1 MNRKRMMVLLAAGAL
16 TLASMN
22 MTMVMA
28 EDTEAAT
35 EVSTENSTE
44 EAVGGD
50 TAGVAMVAD
59 GDADTAVFAEDG
71 TPVSKTVKAYELNF
85 PSQDLYDFPYMGL
98 QFSLPDT
105 LKKQMDNS
113 DVLMMTAEDWTS
125 DMSGI
130 KYAFVHW
137 NKLTEEQKNEDVDLL
152 GTGYE
157 DWLKSIERIGTL
169 GMYSTDVLDDLD
181 NLTGCNEHKE
191 LGTSAD
197 GKFKYYLSINKDAE
211 ADLTDEIGQIETTLT
226 DMTEFD
232 GSHSAFDEPSDSTN
246 LGAENV
252 GTFETTDIDGNT
264 YTESVFSDYDLTLV
278 NAFTTWCS
286 PCVNEMPELEKLY
299 QELKDQGVG
308 VVGMVIDSVGADGT
322 TDEEVVKKAQ
332 VLKEKTGVTYP
343 LLLPDKGFLN
353 GRIQGLQSFPESF
366 FVDKDGN
373 IVSDPIMG
381 SNDLQGWKDAVMQKL
396 DEVKANQ

>member
-1 MNRKRMMVLLAAGAL
+1 MNRKRMMVMLAAG
-16 TLASMN
+16 TLALASVN
-22 MTMVMA
+22 IAMVMA

-35 EVSTENSTE
+35 ENSTE
-44 EAVGGD
+44 EA
-50 TAGVAMVAD
+50 AD
-59 GDADTAVFAEDG
+59 GDADGVTMAVGGDLNMAVFAEDG
-71 TPVSKTVKAYELNF
+71 TPVSKTVKASELNF

-98 QFSLPDT
+98 QFSLPDA
-105 LKKQMDNS
+105 LKKQMENS

-137 NKLTEEQKNEDVDLL
+137 NKLTEDQKNEDVDML

-169 GMYSTDVLDDLD
+169 GMYSTDVADDLD
-181 NLTGCNEHKE
+181 NLTGCNGHRE

-211 ADLTDEIGQIETTLT
+211 TDLTDEIGQIETTLT
-226 DMTEFD
+226 DMKEFD
-232 GSHSAFDEPSDSTN
+232 GRHSAFDEPSDGTN
-246 LGAENV
+246 LDAENV
-252 GTFETTDIDGNT
+252 GTFETTDIDGNS

-308 VVGMVIDSVGADGT
+308 VVGMVIDSVGSDGT
-322 TDEEVVKKAQ
+322 TDEDVVKKAQ

-343 LLLPDKGFLN
+343 LLIPDKGFLN

-366 FVDKDGN
+366 FVDKNGN

-381 SNDLQGWKDAVMQKL
+381 SKDLQGWEDAVVQKL
-396 DEVKANQ
+396 DELKANR